1 MSDRSR
7 VERAIAR
14 AIASS
19 RGSSSNGLN
28 RTATAS
34 DCVASERVLVS
45 VLPVISIV
53 GKPRPEAFR
62 TSHIS
67 IPFISGM
74 SMSTNMHAFVLGV
87 SLASNS
93 DGRPKVVTRKPEAE
107 SSLFNERRTDGSS
120 STTNTVAG
128 LIVPTTF
135 VSRTFDLALLDAR
148 SGRAEAAFLAKLV
161 TILIFSFISDSC
173 RCSAHHWGGGCLL
186 LFCYKR
192 VTLRYWTKVQYAG
205 PDSRPNLRTN
215 DRNVDTPEGAIS
227 AHPR

>member
-1 MSDRSR
+1 MDRNAHSSSRTYMSNRSR
-7 VERAIAR
+7 VERAIPR

-34 DCVASERVLVS
+34 DCVASERVLAS

-53 GKPRPEAFR
+53 GKPRPEPFR

-74 SMSTNMHAFVLGV
+74 SMSTTMHAFVLGV

-93 DGRPKVVTRKPEAE
+93 DGLPKVVTRNPEAE

-120 STTNTVAG
+120 STTSTVAG

-135 VSRTFDLALLDAR
+135 VSRTLDLALLDGR
-148 SGRAEAAFLAKLV
+148 SSRRATSFLAKLV
-161 TILIFSFISDSC
+161 TILIVRFYF
-173 RCSAHHWGGGCLL
+173 RLL
-186 LFCYKR
+186 SMQCAPF
-192 VTLRYWTKVQYAG
+192 G
-205 PDSRPNLRTN
+205 
-215 DRNVDTPEGAIS
+215 
-227 AHPR
+227 